1 MRYVRGKDDISVSPD
16 LWGTS
21 ILPEG
26 ILEKWIFADGSQVEA
41 GDPIAAIRIESALH
55 EIVAPVTGILHIG
68 CKQNAVID
76 PGTVIGQISRL
87 V

>member
-1 MRYVRGKDDISVSPD
+1 VSPD
-16 LWGTS
+16 LWETH

-26 ILEKWIFADGSQVEA
+26 ILEKWIFEDGSQVEA

-55 EIVAPVTGILHIG
+55 QIVAPVTGTLRIG
-68 CKQNAVID
+68 CKQNNVID
-76 PGTVIGQISRL
+76 LGTVIGQNSHL